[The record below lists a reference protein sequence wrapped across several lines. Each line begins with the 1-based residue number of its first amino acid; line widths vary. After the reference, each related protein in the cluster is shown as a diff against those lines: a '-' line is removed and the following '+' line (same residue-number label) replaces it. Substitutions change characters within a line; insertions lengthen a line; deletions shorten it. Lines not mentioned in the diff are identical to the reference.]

1 VVQIDHLG
9 QARVEEICGVGN
21 LGHQQNFTMLFWKGL
36 SCTMSPA
43 SNANV
48 ELR

>member
-21 LGHQQNFTMLFWKGL
+21 LGHQQNFTMFFLEAL
-36 SCTMSPA
+36 SYTMSPA
-43 SNANV
+43 SNANAD
-48 ELR
+48 L